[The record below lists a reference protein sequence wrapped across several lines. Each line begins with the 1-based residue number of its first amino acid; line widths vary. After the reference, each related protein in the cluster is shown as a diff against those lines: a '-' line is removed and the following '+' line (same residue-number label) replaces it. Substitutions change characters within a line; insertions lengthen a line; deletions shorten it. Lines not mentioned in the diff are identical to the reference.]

1 VNEEFTASIVISRS
15 LETARGSLRWTIRLD
30 AGLLPDVT
38 VAVRMDRENRAPL
51 DYFLLPRIDTVG
63 TLLRLGE
70 ENGMRLDAYRADS
83 LDSFVQL
90 AARVRLA
97 EVA

>member
-1 VNEEFTASIVISRS
+1 
-15 LETARGSLRWTIRLD
+15 
-30 AGLLPDVT
+30 
-38 VAVRMDRENRAPL
+38 
-51 DYFLLPRIDTVG
+51 LLPRIDTVG